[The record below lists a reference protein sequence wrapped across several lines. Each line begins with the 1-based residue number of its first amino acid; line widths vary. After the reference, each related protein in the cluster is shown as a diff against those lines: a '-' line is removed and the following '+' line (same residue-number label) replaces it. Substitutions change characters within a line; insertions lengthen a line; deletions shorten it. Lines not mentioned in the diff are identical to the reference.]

1 MKKILFFIILGM
13 AALLV
18 LLQQWIGFD
27 LIWNV
32 LKSINPVLIPFIVI
46 LPFAT
51 IMVYSYRWML
61 LLRSVGIDAR
71 VTVVFR
77 YALIGTVFNYIT
89 PMLRFGGE
97 PVKGYMLA
105 RHYREKKRRV
115 FASVAMDSVI
125 TFISLLGLV
134 YFSALS
140 LSLFN
145 ILDWFTLWAI
155 LTVMLL
161 PLTVGGYVVYDKR
174 ALGYVSGKAGN
185 IISRMRRGAG
195 RGLTGDMLKF
205 RDNIKLSLQSKD
217 LLLGSLAISLVER
230 LLEVFTLYI
239 IFASLGV
246 GIGFV
251 ECAVIMGVGLLAGG
265 VPFLPGGLVLYESST
280 IFVATMLGV
289 HFAPATSAILLWR
302 FVSYW
307 LVILVGIIYSWFYG
321 VSFSLQKKR
330 RQFFKLG
337 S

>member
-1 MKKILFFIILGM
+1 MKKILFFIVVGM
-13 AALLV
+13 AILLL

-27 LIWNV
+27 IIWKV
-32 LKSINPVLIPFIVI
+32 LKSIDPILIPFIVI
-46 LPFAT
+46 MPFAI

-71 VTVVFR
+71 VNVIFR
-77 YALIGTVFNYIT
+77 YALIGIVFNYIT
-89 PMLRFGGE
+89 PMMRFGGE
-97 PVKGYMLA
+97 PIKGYMLA

-115 FASVAMDSVI
+115 FASVAMYSVI
-125 TFISLLGLV
+125 TFISLLSLV
-134 YFSALS
+134 YFSAFS

-145 ILDWFTLWAI
+145 VLDRFTLWII
-155 LTVMLL
+155 LTIVLM
-161 PLTVGGYVVYDKR
+161 PLTVGGYVVYDTR
-174 ALGYVSGKAGN
+174 ALRYVSRKAEN
-185 IISRMRRGAG
+185 MVSRMRRGAG

-205 RDNIKLSLQSKD
+205 RDNIKLALDRKE
-217 LLLGSLAISLVER
+217 LLLGSLAIGLAER
-230 LLEVFTLYI
+230 LLEIFTLYI
-239 IFASLGV
+239 IFFSLGV
-246 GIGFV
+246 DIGFV
-251 ECAVIMGVGLLAGG
+251 ECAVIMGIGLLAGG

-280 IFVATMLGV
+280 IFVATILGV